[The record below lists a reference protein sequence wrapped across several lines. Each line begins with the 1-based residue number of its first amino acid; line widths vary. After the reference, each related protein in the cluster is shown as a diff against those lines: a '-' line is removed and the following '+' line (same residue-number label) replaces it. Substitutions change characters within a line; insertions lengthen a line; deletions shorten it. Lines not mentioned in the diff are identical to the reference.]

1 METNWQLKHPSN
13 LEQLVSHKD
22 PRASWM
28 MENPQV
34 GLSMDGTNQKLLA
47 QG

>member
-1 METNWQLKHPSN
+1 METKWQLKHPSN
-13 LEQLVSHKD
+13 LEQLVNHKD

-28 MENPQV
+28 M
-34 GLSMDGTNQKLLA
+34 DGNKVIQKLLT